1 MSDIKRQARASEIL
15 QRQLLCL
22 LIIKQ
27 ARKQISTTE
36 VHKRLTARGGS
47 WSIRTVQRDLYDLEA
62 GQFIKRLNSVEH
74 ANGQGY
80 DWVMYPDNLIEQ
92 LKMLPVDDAVVREL
106 EQQIADLRAALQAVS
121 QERDEWHACAQQVAR
136 EVPHD

>member
-1 MSDIKRQARASEIL
+1 MSNIKRQARACEIL

-27 ARKQISTTE
+27 ARKQISTDE
-36 VHKRLTARGGS
+36 VRKRLAVRGKS
-47 WSIRTVQRDLYDLEA
+47 WSIRTVQRDLIDLEA
-62 GQFIKRLNSVEH
+62 GQFIKRLNSIESS
-74 ANGQGY
+74 NGQGY

-92 LKMLPVDDAVVREL
+92 LKMLPVDDTVVREL
-106 EQQIADLRAALQAVS
+106 EQQIADLRAVLQAVS
-121 QERDEWHACAQQVAR
+121 QERDEWRACAQQVAR